1 MRKIFIGMTGAS
13 GSLYTGYFLHE
24 LCKLDD
30 VMLFFTYT
38 DDSVKNIY
46 YEHNNLNNID
56 DFFSFYKIDRS
67 KLTVY
72 DYRDFAAPVSSG
84 SFKVDDYVIIPAS
97 MGCIGR
103 IANGISSNLIERAAD
118 VALKEKRRLTILF
131 REAPINSI
139 HLENMLKLS
148 NLGANI
154 IPAAPAFYHK
164 PEDIKDLIYFIIGK
178 IFDIMN
184 IKHNLFKRWKST

>member
-13 GSLYTGYFLHE
+13 GSLYAGYFLHE

-30 VMLFFTYT
+30 VKLFFTCT

-46 YEHNNLNNID
+46 YEHNNLYNID

-131 REAPINSI
+131 REAPLNSI

-178 IFDIMN
+178 MFDIMN
-184 IKHNLFKRWKST
+184 VEHNLFKRWKST